1 MLDSM
6 RLDPEEQEIVEAFD
20 KDELTP
26 IQNMEQ
32 ELKLH
37 QAYAAETFKK
47 DK

>member
-37 QAYAAETFKK
+37 QAYTAETFKK